1 MESFSPLLIFPFPC
15 GSKPLS
21 SGSHDAF
28 GHQSSPEVSLVLEG
42 LESISGQARSS
53 HDSYQAPL
61 SMGFSRQE
69 YWSRDYLVPSSDK
82 EAGFREVWSIL
93 DSFPTVP
100 PFLA

>member
-53 HDSYQAPL
+53 QPL
-61 SMGFSRQE
+61 GVGGSLQGGVGE
-69 YWSRDYLVPSSDK
+69 WGGD
-82 EAGFREVWSIL
+82 RELSGENH
-93 DSFPTVP
+93 
-100 PFLA
+100 